1 MVRRCEFCDSPVP
14 ADATVCP
21 ICHEEIAVETLERVL
36 PMLKRPESS
45 DVKAMGPLK
54 RLYGTV
60 RRPAT
65 AFRDIAQRPDTVGP
79 FLIIIMNALVMAG
92 FFLAVS
98 SKFTVSVVVNQTTG
112 RTVATS
118 ILFTEVGTAFLT
130 TALFSI
136 LPNLLLGMLFLVLG
150 SIFAHLAF
158 KVTGGTG
165 SKGKTVSIVGYSMFP
180 VVLIRLIGLILILVF
195 IPAISVENPSTWSTI
210 VQQIYNSEIWTT
222 LDYLTTASFVWV
234 GFLLIFGIREAHET
248 STIWAFV
255 VSVLCIIVLGWTFWQ
270 VH

>member
-14 ADATVCP
+14 ADATICP

-36 PMLKRPESS
+36 PMLKRPETSEI
-45 DVKAMGPLK
+45 KAMGPLK
-54 RLYGTV
+54 RLYGIV

-79 FLIIIMNALVMAG
+79 FLIIIMNAAVMAG

-98 SKFTVSVVVNQTTG
+98 SKFTVTIVVNQTSGQTG
-112 RTVATS
+112 TSS
-118 ILFTEVGTAFLT
+118 ILFTDYGSTFL
-130 TALFSI
+130 LSSLLSI
-136 LPNLLLGMLFLVLG
+136 LPNILLGMVFLLLG

-158 KVTGGTG
+158 KVTGGKG
-165 SKGKTVSIVGYSMFP
+165 SKGKTVSVVGYSMFP
-180 VVLIRLIGLILILVF
+180 VVLIRLVSLILILMF
-195 IPAISVENPSTWSTI
+195 MPAVNVNNPSTWSTTI
-210 VQQIYNSEIWTT
+210 QQIYDSGMWLI
-222 LDYLTTASFVWV
+222 LDYLTTASFVWT
-234 GFLLIFGIREAHET
+234 GFLLVFGIREAHDT

-255 VSVLCIIVLGWTFWQ
+255 VAVLCMIVLGWTFWQ